1 MYDERQSRT
10 NCIKLRNFLPTDLV
24 SAGAE
29 LIFPLQC
36 LIWCYALALGEETTL
51 ITDRCFS
58 CCWAV
63 LHRARGISHCSASEG
78 DYGDTRSWERTGPG
92 QLIWT
97 GPGDISY
104 YMTSCK
110 IKPWKTVQSWLGS
123 SSCLGTGWALL
134 GRWWAI
140 ACVSLV
146 YIYIYCYI
154 YTHIIIITF
163 FSLPFLS

>member
-1 MYDERQSRT
+1 V
-10 NCIKLRNFLPTDLV
+10 KLDLRCSTVQV
-24 SAGAE
+24 SAGTE
-29 LIFPLQC
+29 LIFFIEPGTMSCFDLRRKTVLIIHRGC
-36 LIWCYALALGEETTL
+36 LN
-51 ITDRCFS
+51 
-58 CCWAV
+58 CCWVV

-123 SSCLGTGWALL
+123 SSCLGTGWASL
-134 GRWWAI
+134 GRCWAI

-154 YTHIIIITF
+154 YTHIIIVTF